1 MGRHRILS
9 LVVCNF
15 LLWIS
20 ATESRGL
27 AAQVPASAPSDRA
40 AQIEKGRQVVA
51 QVCAACH
58 TTIVRMVQVHKQTAE
73 QWKDIV
79 YFMISRGAQ
88 IMPDEIEP
96 VTAYLAA
103 TAGSNAQATQGG
115 RGRGG
120 AGGSGQTEEADGA
133 TILQRNC
140 QQCHELTVASKKLE
154 SEEWSG
160 VITRM
165 MAYGARL
172 TPPDRQKLIEYLS
185 GR

>member
-9 LVVCNF
+9 LIVCSFVV
-15 LLWIS
+15 WIS
-20 ATESRGL
+20 A
-27 AAQVPASAPSDRA
+27 APLSGQS

-58 TTIVRMVQVHKQTAE
+58 TTIVRMIQVHKQTAE
-73 QWKDIV
+73 QWKDTV

-96 VTAYLAA
+96 VTAFLAA
-103 TAGSNAQATQGG
+103 TAG
-115 RGRGG
+115 RGPARAGG
-120 AGGSGQTEEADGA
+120 AGQTAEADGA
-133 TILQRNC
+133 AILQRNC
-140 QQCHELTVASKKLE
+140 QQCHELAVASKKLE
-154 SEEWSG
+154 AEDWPA

-165 MAYGARL
+165 MTYGARL
-172 TPPDRQKLIEYLS
+172 TPADRQKLIDYLS